1 MRYGALLR
9 LIMIDPLKSIGALRS
24 EEEDEER
31 VGFGSHNLYA
41 SDFSLFSALPCF
53 PWQEFFSANGF
64 RDPFPAVI
72 YGSDEGELLYQKVM
86 AYFDTL
92 AQIPSLRCSFGLS
105 YREECTGSIGFL
117 EIELMAKIEP
127 SSWKNAGQDAHII
140 LPYIF
145 QSVALWVAN
154 EVRAPEDPMP
164 LVSAESFA
172 PLVENDTEGYRA
184 TFLLRLSTTLPE

>member
-1 MRYGALLR
+1 MAVTRASYFTKR
-9 LIMIDPLKSIGALRS
+9 LWRISIRWLKSLRFVAPSGSPIGRS
-24 EEEDEER
+24 VPGR
-31 VGFGSHNLYA
+31 LV
-41 SDFSLFSALPCF
+41 
-53 PWQEFFSANGF
+53 
-64 RDPFPAVI
+64 
-72 YGSDEGELLYQKVM
+72 
-86 AYFDTL
+86 
-92 AQIPSLRCSFGLS
+92 
-105 YREECTGSIGFL
+105 FL

-127 SSWKNAGQDAHII
+127 SSWKNVGQDAHII

-154 EVRAPEDPMP
+154 EVRAPEEPKP